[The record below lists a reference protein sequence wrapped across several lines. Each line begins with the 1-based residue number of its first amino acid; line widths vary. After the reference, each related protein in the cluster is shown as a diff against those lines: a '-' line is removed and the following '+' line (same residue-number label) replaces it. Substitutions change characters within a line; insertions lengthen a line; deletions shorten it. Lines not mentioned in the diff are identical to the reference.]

1 MRCESE
7 TDRARTGFQLA
18 AQFVAGSFLL
28 SGDTGGDHVRL
39 PRQRADQRGAFRIP
53 VCLFECCQA
62 AHVIPGCWP
71 LVGGNVYLGAGIG
84 ISACVHRDRGGSA
97 AAADSGLRLFPRLCG
112 QLYGGVVRQA
122 GRFDGR
128 RFFRTA
134 VSDYVSVFFP
144 AGCSILGSGRCA
156 LSSILW
162 ERIPGAGGQPQM
174 LAAAY
179 RCVFDPVFGDLA
191 GSSAVAGSSA
201 GAAGTDI
208 LGYFR
213 RWRL

>member
-18 AQFVAGSFLL
+18 AQFAAGSFLL

-53 VCLFECCQA
+53 VRLFECCQA
-62 AHVIPGCWP
+62 AHVIPGCWL
-71 LVGGNVYLGAGIG
+71 LVGGNVYLGAGTG

-134 VSDYVSVFFP
+134 VSDYVSMFFLLAVP
-144 AGCSILGSGRCA
+144 SWEAAVVRFRASFGRGYPVQADSRRCWLRLIGVCLTLCLGIWLDLRLSPVLLQA
-156 LSSILW
+156 LL
-162 ERIPGAGGQPQM
+162 ERI
-174 LAAAY
+174 
-179 RCVFDPVFGDLA
+179 F
-191 GSSAVAGSSA
+191 
-201 GAAGTDI
+201 
-208 LGYFR
+208 
-213 RWRL
+213 

>member
-71 LVGGNVYLGAGIG
+71 LVGGNVYLAFLLAFTGIG
-84 ISACVHRDRGGSA
+84 AVLLPLLTA
-97 AAADSGLRLFPRLCG
+97 A
-112 QLYGGVVRQA
+112 YG
-122 GRFDGR
+122 
-128 RFFRTA
+128 
-134 VSDYVSVFFP
+134 FFP
-144 AGCSILGSGRCA
+144 AYAVSCMAASFGRQGVLMAAVFFGLRCLITFPCFFLLAVPSWEAAVVRFRASFGRGYPVQADSRRCWLRLIGVCLTLCLGIWLDLRLSPVLLQA
-156 LSSILW
+156 LL
-162 ERIPGAGGQPQM
+162 ERI
-174 LAAAY
+174 
-179 RCVFDPVFGDLA
+179 F
-191 GSSAVAGSSA
+191 
-201 GAAGTDI
+201 
-208 LGYFR
+208 
-213 RWRL
+213 

>member
-1 MRCESE
+1 MNQRQIGQGPGSSWLHSLLLAVFFFLGILAGIMCACRASAQISE
-7 TDRARTGFQLA
+7 ELSAYLSAYLNAVRQRTSSPDVGRSLA
-18 AQFVAGSFLL
+18 AMYIWGPALAFLL
-28 SGDTGGDHVRL
+28 
-39 PRQRADQRGAFRIP
+39 AFT
-53 VCLFECCQA
+53 
-62 AHVIPGCWP
+62 
-71 LVGGNVYLGAGIG
+71 GIG
-84 ISACVHRDRGGSA
+84 AVLLPLLTA
-97 AAADSGLRLFPRLCG
+97 AYGFFPAYAVSCMAASFGRQGVLMAAVFFGLRCLI
-112 QLYGGVVRQA
+112 
-122 GRFDGR
+122 
-128 RFFRTA
+128 T
-134 VSDYVSVFFP
+134 FP